1 MICSALPSVRAFRAF
16 AASSSSFLP
25 ARCDRRRGSKLDLK
39 VITVSGQFSSAV
51 RQLREPRRTDG
62 FGHAAG
68 FECAQV
74 AIDGSGRLAQLRI
87 VAPEF
92 VFQSGRHIV
101 KRRVDERLL
110 DTNESVGYRV
120 VDQYPRLV
128 AGFDV
133 EIRYRGSRRSR

>member
-1 MICSALPSVRAFRAF
+1 MRAFRAF

-110 DTNESVGYRV
+110 DSNESVGYRV
-120 VDQYPRLV
+120 V